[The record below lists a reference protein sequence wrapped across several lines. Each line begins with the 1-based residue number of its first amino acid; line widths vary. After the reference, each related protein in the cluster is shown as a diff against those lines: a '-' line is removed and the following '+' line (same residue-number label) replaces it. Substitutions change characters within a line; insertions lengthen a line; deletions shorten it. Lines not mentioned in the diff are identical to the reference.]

1 MKRKLLI
8 LIPVIL
14 LLLLFNLLFNSSY
27 KATDIAVN
35 ALESTDTLKVYTDD
49 YISFIPSSDN
59 EIGIIMYPGGK
70 VDHLAYS
77 PLMRDLADQGYST
90 FIAKMPLD
98 LAIFGSNQATD
109 IIEENSTINEWYIMG
124 HSLGGVMAAQYA
136 YENQDTIS
144 GLILLASYPQD
155 KHDFSTTEMK
165 VLSIIG
171 DQDGLVDLETYER
184 TKAFLPSNTMYIT
197 LEGGNHGQMGSY
209 GKQKKDMPA
218 TLTPEEQEYLIIES
232 IMEFIH

>member
-8 LIPVIL
+8 VIPIIFL
-14 LLLLFNLLFNSSY
+14 LLVFNLLFNSSY
-27 KATDIAVN
+27 KATDNALN
-35 ALESTDTLKVYTDD
+35 ALESTDTLKFYSDD
-49 YISFIPSSDN
+49 YISFIPISHN

-70 VDHLAYS
+70 VEHEAYA

-98 LAIFGSNQATD
+98 LAIFGKNKASE
-109 IIEENSTINEWYIMG
+109 IIEENNTINQWYIMG

-136 YENQDTIS
+136 YENQETIS
-144 GLILLASYPQD
+144 GLILLASYPQE
-155 KHDFSTTEMK
+155 KHDFSNTDME
-165 VLSIIG
+165 VLSILG
-171 DQDGLVDLETYER
+171 NLDGLIDLDTYKE
-184 TKAFLPSNTMYIT
+184 TKAFLPEDTMYIT
-197 LEGGNHGQMGSY
+197 IDGGNHAQMGTY
-209 GKQKKDMPA
+209 GKQKKDLPA

>member
-1 MKRKLLI
+1 MKRKFLI
-8 LIPVIL
+8 LIPIIL
-14 LLLLFNLLFNSSY
+14 LFLVLTLLFNSSY
-27 KATDIAVN
+27 KAADNAIN
-35 ALESTDTLKVYTDD
+35 ALESTDTLEVNSDD
-49 YISFIPSSDN
+49 YISFIPSSNN

-70 VDHLAYS
+70 VEHEAYS

-98 LAIFGSNQATD
+98 LAIFGSNKATR
-109 IIEENSTINEWYIMG
+109 IIEENNTINEWFIMG

-136 YENQDTIS
+136 YENQETIS
-144 GLILLASYPQD
+144 GLILLASYPQE
-155 KHDFSTTEMK
+155 KHDFSNTDMN

-171 DQDGLVDLETYER
+171 NQDGLVDLDTYEDA
-184 TKAFLPSNTMYIT
+184 KAFLPEDTMYIT

-209 GKQKKDMPA
+209 GKQKKDLPA
-218 TLTPEEQEYLIIES
+218 TLTHEEQEYLIIES